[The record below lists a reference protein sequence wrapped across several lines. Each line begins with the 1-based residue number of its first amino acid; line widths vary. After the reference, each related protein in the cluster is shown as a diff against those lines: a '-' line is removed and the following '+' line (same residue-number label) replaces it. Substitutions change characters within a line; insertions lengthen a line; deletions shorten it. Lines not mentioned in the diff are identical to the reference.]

1 MPARLSPRGRATQ
14 RARRCPLPRPGCP
27 EKAGPSADRPAIG
40 VRSGH
45 LITRLR
51 TPAPPGHHGVRDQV
65 SRIVV
70 RLRLGSPWRSPPWAS
85 WWLSARPSWPGA
97 RIMLSLVSTRGDVP
111 RLPRKA
117 VGPSV
122 LAAAGTDE
130 PGDPSRHAIRA
141 AILHLVGGGVERRPA
156 DDLVGDQMGMH

>member
-1 MPARLSPRGRATQ
+1 MPASEAGVPGESRTKRRQARERRAIWSSDHQAEDASSARTPWCPRSGQQDR
-14 RARRCPLPRPGCP
+14 
-27 EKAGPSADRPAIG
+27 RPATAWITVAFTTVG
-40 VRSGH
+40 V
-45 LITRLR
+45 LV
-51 TPAPPGHHGVRDQV
+51 AV
-65 SRIVV
+65 S
-70 RLRLGSPWRSPPWAS
+70 SPF
-85 WWLSARPSWPGA
+85 LARA

-141 AILHLVGGGVERRPA
+141 AILHLLGGGVERRPA
-156 DDLVGDQMGMH
+156 DDLVGDQMGMHR